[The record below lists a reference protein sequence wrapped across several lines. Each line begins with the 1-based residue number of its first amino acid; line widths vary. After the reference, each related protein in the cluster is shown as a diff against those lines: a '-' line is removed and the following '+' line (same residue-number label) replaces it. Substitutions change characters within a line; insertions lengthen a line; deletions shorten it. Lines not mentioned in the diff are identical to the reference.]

1 MNKSIIIYHK
11 IIYMSLMHS
20 AFMVE
25 EVGKKSLKK
34 GFDASSLYPE
44 RIKESDKLAFLDP
57 TTARVFPVTYQ
68 TRTPGFERK
77 WNELIIFG
85 DVIDPKNGEYV
96 YDSRTKLKKALKKA
110 EEVSGADTVNVGPE
124 LEFFLFKAD
133 EAGNPIISDGKPVLV
148 YE

>member
-20 AFMVE
+20 AFMVGE
-25 EVGKKSLKK
+25 RECSFTVPAGEVDKSSLKK

-85 DVIDPKNGEYV
+85 DVIDR
-96 YDSRTKLKKALKKA
+96 S
-110 EEVSGADTVNVGPE
+110 EEHTSE
-124 LEFFLFKAD
+124 LQ
-133 EAGNPIISDGKPVLV
+133 
-148 YE
+148 